1 MLNLT
6 VSGVVEVRVER
17 TGVELD
23 TIGVVEEVVNVEEV
37 DREVEVD
44 EGEVAEEVVEAI
56 LR

>member
-1 MLNLT
+1 MNLT

-44 EGEVAEEVVEAI
+44 EGEAAEVVVEAI
-56 LR
+56 LM